1 MSNLLGKY
9 SEHIYALTRLVIG
22 LLFACHGAQKLFG
35 VLGSPREIGNP
46 KFLTAGI
53 IEFFGGLMI
62 ALGLA
67 AGIAAFIASGEMAV
81 AYFTNHVPRGFW
93 PILNNGERAVLYCF
107 FFLYVAAHGN
117 GRFSLDAIFRR
128 RSSPAEPENHAA

>member
-1 MSNLLGKY
+1 MSELLRRY
-9 SEHIYALTRLVIG
+9 SDHIYALTRFVIG

-35 VLGSPREIGNP
+35 VLGSPREVGNP

-67 AGIAAFIASGEMAV
+67 AGIGAFIASGEMAV
-81 AYFTNHVPRGFW
+81 AYFTNHAPRGFW
-93 PILNNGERAVLYCF
+93 PILDGGERAVLYCF
-107 FFLYVAAHGN
+107 FFLYVAAHGS
-117 GRFSLDAIFRR
+117 GRFALDSLFRR
-128 RSSPAEPENHAA
+128 HRIPQRHENRSA